1 MANTLSSAACH
12 ATADE
17 SAASPCEADSYPG
30 LFCWSTPYVPIAF
43 SWVLAFV
50 FTLLDQNLPMT

>member
-1 MANTLSSAACH
+1 MTNTLFSAARH

-30 LFCWSTPYVPIAF
+30 LFSWSSPFPPIAF
-43 SWVLAFV
+43 FLGVSLL
-50 FTLLDQNLPMT
+50 TLLDQNLPVT